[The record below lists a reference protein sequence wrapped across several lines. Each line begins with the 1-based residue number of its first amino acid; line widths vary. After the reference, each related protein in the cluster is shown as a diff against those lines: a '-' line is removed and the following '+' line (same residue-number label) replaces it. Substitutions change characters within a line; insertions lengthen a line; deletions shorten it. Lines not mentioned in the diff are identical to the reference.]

1 MLIREVGG
9 EVLVLDSESDQIHQ
23 LNSTASLIWRNLKDG
38 ASASETAR
46 RLAEQFDVD
55 ENTAL
60 ADVEDILGKL
70 RALGVIEVTS

>member
-1 MLIREVGG
+1 MLIREVNG

-23 LNSTASLIWRNLKDG
+23 LNSTASFIWRNLKDG

-55 ENTAL
+55 ENMAL

>member
-23 LNSTASLIWRNLKDG
+23 LNSTASFIWQHLKDG

-46 RLAEQFDVD
+46 RLSEQFDVD
-55 ENTAL
+55 ENMAL

>member
-23 LNSTASLIWRNLKDG
+23 LNSTASFIWQNLKDG

-55 ENTAL
+55 ENMAL